1 MLKTLNLL
9 LGEQAP
15 LLRRYAWMAALYGML
30 CGLCTA
36 LLLPLMAQLLQAQWR
51 GAGAWLLALL
61 AAVVLAWWWRG
72 RVEQAG
78 VGVGV
83 AVLQTGR
90 HRLGAHVARLPMGWF
105 NAQNTAKVSHLV
117 TQGMMAVAQL
127 PAHVFTPVISGVVAP
142 LVVLALLFVQDWRL
156 GLVGL
161 VALPL
166 LLGMLLLTARM
177 GRWADAAFQRDFAQ
191 TGQRMVEFAQAQSV
205 LRAFQGGGQSTR
217 FVAQAIDQ
225 QRQSAGRL
233 IAVSALSSVLNVW
246 AVQAV
251 FAALLVAVVIGID
264 QHSAQALAP
273 GQVIATVLSM
283 LLISRFVEPL
293 LELVGYAEAL
303 RTARGQLDAMDA
315 LFAQQ
320 PLPQPQQ
327 PPHPQLPRD
336 ASITLRDVHFSYGA
350 DQPAVLRGINLHV
363 PPRSMTALVGA
374 SGSGKST
381 LVRLMARFW
390 DVDQGGVL
398 IGGSDVR
405 QMDEAQ
411 LAAQIS
417 QIFQDSYLFAGSIA
431 DNIRIGRPGASD
443 AELWEA
449 ARQAGVDSI
458 AQRLPGGM
466 DSPVGEGGAQLSG
479 GERQRIAIA
488 RALIKDAPILL
499 VDEATA
505 ALDTENQALIAQTLA
520 RLRGQ
525 HTVVVIAHQLSTIAM
540 ADQVL
545 VLEGGQ
551 VVEQGTPAQLAAQQG
566 RYAQW
571 LAQRAQAQGWRM
583 AAGGE
588 PV

>member
-15 LLRRYAWMAALYGML
+15 LLRRYAWMAALYGVL

-36 LLLPLMAQLLQAQWR
+36 LLLPLMTQLLQAQWR

-166 LLGMLLLTARM
+166 LLGVLLLTARM
-177 GRWADAAFQRDFAQ
+177 GRWADAAFQHDFAQ
-191 TGQRMVEFAQAQSV
+191 AGQRMVEFAQAQSV

-217 FVAQAIDQ
+217 FVAQAMEQ

-264 QHSAQALAP
+264 PHSAQVLAP
-273 GQVIATVLSM
+273 GQVMGTVLSM

-293 LELVGYAEAL
+293 LELVGYADAL
-303 RTARGQLDAMDA
+303 RSARGQLDAMDA

-320 PLPQPQQ
+320 PLPQTQQ
-327 PPHPQLPRD
+327 PQWPRD
-336 ASITLRDVHFSYGA
+336 ASISLRDVHFSYGA
-350 DQPAVLRGINLHV
+350 DQPAVLRGLNLHV
-363 PPRSMTALVGA
+363 PPGSMTALVGA

-390 DVDQGGVL
+390 DVDQGEVL
-398 IGGSDVR
+398 IGGTDVR

-417 QIFQDSYLFAGSIA
+417 QIFQDSYLFAGSMA

-443 AELWEA
+443 AALWEA

-505 ALDTENQALIAQTLA
+505 ALDTENQALVAHTLA

-551 VVEQGTPAQLAAQQG
+551 VVEQGTPAQLAAQHG

-583 AAGGE
+583 AAGE
-588 PV
+588 ERV

>member
-15 LLRRYAWMAALYGML
+15 LLRRYAWMAAWYGVL
-30 CGLCTA
+30 CGLCTG

-51 GAGAWLLALL
+51 AAGIWLLALL

-83 AVLQTGR
+83 AILQTGR

-105 NAQNTAKVSHLV
+105 NAQNTARVSHLV

-127 PAHVFTPVISGVVAP
+127 PAHVLTPVISGVVAP

-156 GLVGL
+156 GLIGL
-161 VALPL
+161 LALPL
-166 LLGMLLLTARM
+166 LLGMLVLTARM

-191 TGQRMVEFAQAQSV
+191 TGQRIVEFAQAQSV

-217 FVAQAIDQ
+217 FVAQAMDQ

-251 FAALLVAVVIGID
+251 LAALLVAVVIGID

-273 GQVIATVLSM
+273 GEVIGAVLSM

-303 RTARGQLDAMDA
+303 RSARGQLDAMDA
-315 LFAQQ
+315 LLAQQ
-320 PLPQPQQ
+320 PLLQPQ
-327 PPHPQLPRD
+327 HPQLPRD

-363 PPRSMTALVGA
+363 PPGSMTALVGA

-398 IGGSDVR
+398 VGGTDVR

-443 AELWEA
+443 AALWEA

-458 AQRLPGGM
+458 AQRLPGGL
-466 DSPVGEGGAQLSG
+466 DSPVGEGGTQLSG

-488 RALIKDAPILL
+488 RALIKDAPLLL

-525 HTVVVIAHQLSTIAM
+525 RTVVVIAHQLSTIAM

-545 VLEGGQ
+545 VLESGQ
-551 VVEQGTPAQLAAQQG
+551 VVEQGTPAQLAAQSG

-571 LAQRAQAQGWRM
+571 LAQRAHAQGWRIA
-583 AAGGE
+583 AAGEQG
-588 PV
+588 

>member
-1 MLKTLNLL
+1 M
-9 LGEQAP
+9 
-15 LLRRYAWMAALYGML
+15 
-30 CGLCTA
+30 
-36 LLLPLMAQLLQAQWR
+36 
-51 GAGAWLLALL
+51 
-61 AAVVLAWWWRG
+61 
-72 RVEQAG
+72 EQAG

-83 AVLQTGR
+83 AILQTGR

-127 PAHVFTPVISGVVAP
+127 PAHVFTPLISGVVAP
-142 LVVLALLFVQDWRL
+142 SVVLALLFVQDWRL

-166 LLGMLLLTARM
+166 LLGVLVLTARM
-177 GRWADAAFQRDFAQ
+177 GRWADAAFQHDFAQ
-191 TGQRMVEFAQAQSV
+191 AGQRMVEFAQAQSV

-217 FVAQAIDQ
+217 FVAQAMDQ

-264 QHSAQALAP
+264 QHSAQALAL
-273 GQVIATVLSM
+273 GQVIGTVLSM

-293 LELVGYAEAL
+293 LELVGYADAL
-303 RTARGQLDAMDA
+303 RSARGQLDAMED

-320 PLPQPQQ
+320 PLPQAQ
-327 PPHPQLPRD
+327 HPQLPRD

-350 DQPAVLRGINLHV
+350 DKPAVLRGINLHV
-363 PPRSMTALVGA
+363 PPGSMTALVGA

-390 DVDQGGVL
+390 DVDQGEVL
-398 IGGSDVR
+398 MGGTDVR

-449 ARQAGVDSI
+449 ARQAGVGSI

-520 RLRGQ
+520 CLRGQ
-525 HTVVVIAHQLSTIAM
+525 RTVVVIAHQLSTIAM

-551 VVEQGTPAQLAAQQG
+551 VVEQGTPAQLAAQHG

-588 PV
+588 QG

>member
-1 MLKTLNLL
+1 MLKTLQLL
-9 LGEQAP
+9 LGPQAP
-15 LLRRYAWMAALYGML
+15 LLRRYAWMAALYGVL

-36 LLLPLMAQLLQAQWR
+36 LLLPLMAQLLQGQWQ
-51 GAGAWLLALL
+51 GAGRWLLALL
-61 AAVVLAWWWRG
+61 AAVAAAWWWRG

-83 AVLQTGR
+83 AILQTGR

-105 NAQNTAKVSHLV
+105 STQNTARVSHLV

-142 LVVLALLFVQDWRL
+142 LVVLALLFAQDWRL

-161 VALPL
+161 LALPL
-166 LLGMLLLTARM
+166 LLGVLVLTGRM

-191 TGQRMVEFAQAQSV
+191 TSQRMVEFAQAQSV
-205 LRAFQGGGQSTR
+205 LRAFQGEEGQSTR
-217 FVAQAIDQ
+217 WVAQAIDQ

-251 FAALLVAVVIGID
+251 FAALLIAVAIGLD
-264 QHSAQALAP
+264 QQAGQALAP
-273 GQVIATVLSM
+273 AQVVGAVLSM

-293 LELVGYAEAL
+293 LEVVGYADAL
-303 RTARGQLDAMDA
+303 RSAKGQLEAMDA

-320 PLPQPQQ
+320 PLPQPQSPQQ
-327 PPHPQLPRD
+327 PHD
-336 ASITLRDVHFSYGA
+336 ASISLRDVHFSYAAGS
-350 DQPAVLRGINLHV
+350 PAVLRGINLHV
-363 PPRSMTALVGA
+363 APGSMTALVGA

-390 DVDQGGVL
+390 DVDQGSVL
-398 IGGSDVR
+398 IGGADVR

-417 QIFQDSYLFAGSIA
+417 QIFQDSYLFAGSMA
-431 DNIRIGRPGASD
+431 DNIRIGRPGSSD
-443 AELWEA
+443 AEVWEA
-449 ARQAGVDSI
+449 AQQAGVDSI

-479 GERQRIAIA
+479 GECQRIAIA

-525 HTVVVIAHQLSTIAM
+525 RTLVVIAHQLSTIAM

-545 VLEGGQ
+545 VLESGQ
-551 VVEQGTPAQLAAQQG
+551 VVQLGTPAQLAAQPG
-566 RYAQW
+566 RYAHW

-583 AAGGE
+583 AADGE
-588 PV
+588 QA

>member
-15 LLRRYAWMAALYGML
+15 LLRRYAWMAALYGVL

-36 LLLPLMAQLLQAQWR
+36 VLLPLMAQLLQAQWR
-51 GAGAWLLALL
+51 TAGAWLLALL

-83 AVLQTGR
+83 AILQTGR

-161 VALPL
+161 LALPL
-166 LLGMLLLTARM
+166 LLGVLLLTARM
-177 GRWADAAFQRDFAQ
+177 GRWADAAFQHDFAQ
-191 TGQRMVEFAQAQSV
+191 AGQRMVEFAQAQSV

-217 FVAQAIDQ
+217 FVAQAMDR
-225 QRQSAGRL
+225 QRHSAGRL

-273 GQVIATVLSM
+273 GQVIGTVLSM

-293 LELVGYAEAL
+293 LELVGYADAL
-303 RTARGQLDAMDA
+303 RSARGQLDAMDD

-320 PLPQPQQ
+320 PLPQAQQ
-327 PPHPQLPRD
+327 PQWPRD

-350 DQPAVLRGINLHV
+350 DQPAVLRGLNLHV
-363 PPRSMTALVGA
+363 PPGSMTALVGA

-390 DVDQGGVL
+390 DVDQGEVL
-398 IGGSDVR
+398 IGGIDVR

-431 DNIRIGRPGASD
+431 DNIRIGRPAASD
-443 AELWEA
+443 AEVWDA

-525 HTVVVIAHQLSTIAM
+525 RTVVVIAHQLSTIAM

-545 VLEGGQ
+545 VLEDGQ
-551 VVEQGTPAQLAAQQG
+551 VVEQGTPAQLAAQSG

-588 PV
+588 RV

>member
-15 LLRRYAWMAALYGML
+15 LLRRYTWMAALYGVL

-161 VALPL
+161 LALPL
-166 LLGMLLLTARM
+166 LLGVLLLTARM

-191 TGQRMVEFAQAQSV
+191 AGQRMVEFAQAQSV

-251 FAALLVAVVIGID
+251 FAALLAAIVIGID
-264 QHSAQALAP
+264 QHSAQSLAP
-273 GQVIATVLSM
+273 GQVISTVLSM

-293 LELVGYAEAL
+293 LELFGYAEAL

-327 PPHPQLPRD
+327 PQWPRD
-336 ASITLRDVHFSYGA
+336 ASISLRDVHFSYGA
-350 DQPAVLRGINLHV
+350 GQPAVLRGINLHV
-363 PPRSMTALVGA
+363 PPGSMTALVGA

-525 HTVVVIAHQLSTIAM
+525 RTVVVIAHQLSTIAM

-551 VVEQGTPAQLAAQQG
+551 VVEQGTPAQLAAHAG

-588 PV
+588 RM

>member
-1 MLKTLNLL
+1 MLKTLQLL
-9 LGEQAP
+9 LGPQAP
-15 LLRRYAWMAALYGML
+15 LLRRYAWMAALYGAL

-36 LLLPLMAQLLQAQWR
+36 LLLPLMAQLLQGQWQ
-51 GAGAWLLALL
+51 GAGRWLLALL
-61 AAVVLAWWWRG
+61 AAVAAAWWWRG

-83 AVLQTGR
+83 AILQTGR

-105 NAQNTAKVSHLV
+105 SVQNTARVSHLV

-142 LVVLALLFVQDWRL
+142 LVVLALLFAQDWRL

-161 VALPL
+161 LALPL
-166 LLGMLLLTARM
+166 LLGVLVLTGRM
-177 GRWADAAFQRDFAQ
+177 GRWADAAFQRDFSQ
-191 TGQRMVEFAQAQSV
+191 TSQRMVEFAQAQSV
-205 LRAFQGGGQSTR
+205 LRAFQGEEGQSTR
-217 FVAQAIDQ
+217 WVAQAIDQ

-251 FAALLVAVVIGID
+251 FAALLIAVAIGLD
-264 QHSAQALAP
+264 QQAGLALAP
-273 GQVIATVLSM
+273 AQVVGAVLSM

-293 LELVGYAEAL
+293 LEVVGYADAL
-303 RTARGQLDAMDA
+303 RSAKGQLEAMDA

-320 PLPQPQQ
+320 PLPQPQLPQ
-327 PPHPQLPRD
+327 PPRD
-336 ASITLRDVHFSYGA
+336 ASISLRDVHFSYGA
-350 DQPAVLRGINLHV
+350 DQPAVLRGINLYV
-363 PPRSMTALVGA
+363 PPGSMTALVGV

-390 DVDQGGVL
+390 DVDQGSVL
-398 IGGSDVR
+398 IGGADVR

-417 QIFQDSYLFAGSIA
+417 QIFQDSYLFAGSMA
-431 DNIRIGRPGASD
+431 DNIRIGRPGTSD
-443 AELWEA
+443 AEVWEA
-449 ARQAGVDSI
+449 AQQAGVDSI
-458 AQRLPGGM
+458 AQRLPGGI

-479 GERQRIAIA
+479 GECQRIAIA

-525 HTVVVIAHQLSTIAM
+525 RTLVVIAHQLSTIAM

-551 VVEQGTPAQLAAQQG
+551 VVQQGTPAQLAAQPG
-566 RYAQW
+566 RYAHW

-583 AAGGE
+583 AADGE
-588 PV
+588 QA

>member
-15 LLRRYAWMAALYGML
+15 LLRRYAWMAAWYGAL

-51 GAGAWLLALL
+51 AAGIWLLAML

-83 AVLQTGR
+83 AILQTGR

-127 PAHVFTPVISGVVAP
+127 PAHVLTPVISGVVAP

-156 GLVGL
+156 GLIGL
-161 VALPL
+161 LALPL
-166 LLGMLLLTARM
+166 LLGVLVLTARM

-191 TGQRMVEFAQAQSV
+191 TGQRIVEFAQAQSV

-217 FVAQAIDQ
+217 FVAQAMDQ

-251 FAALLVAVVIGID
+251 LAALLVAVAIGLD
-264 QHSAQALAP
+264 QQSAQALAP
-273 GQVIATVLSM
+273 GEVIGAVLSM

-303 RTARGQLDAMDA
+303 RSARGQLDAMDA
-315 LFAQQ
+315 LLAQQ
-320 PLPQPQQ
+320 PLPQAQQ
-327 PPHPQLPRD
+327 PQLPRD

-363 PPRSMTALVGA
+363 PPGSMTALVGA

-381 LVRLMARFW
+381 LVRLIARFW

-398 IGGSDVR
+398 IGGTDVR
-405 QMDEAQ
+405 QMDEGQ

-443 AELWEA
+443 AQVWQPA
-449 ARQAGVDSI
+449 QQAGVDSI
-458 AQRLPGGM
+458 AQRLPGGL

-479 GERQRIAIA
+479 GECQRIAIA

-505 ALDTENQALIAQTLA
+505 ALDTENQALIAQTLE

-525 HTVVVIAHQLSTIAM
+525 RTVVVIAHQLSTIAM

-551 VVEQGTPAQLAAQQG
+551 VVEQGTPAQLAAHAG

-571 LAQRAQAQGWRM
+571 LAQRAHAQGWRIA
-583 AAGGE
+583 AAGEQG
-588 PV
+588 

>member
-15 LLRRYAWMAALYGML
+15 LLRRYAWMAAWYGAL

-51 GAGAWLLALL
+51 AAGAWLLAML

-83 AVLQTGR
+83 AILQTGR

-105 NAQNTAKVSHLV
+105 NAQNTARVSHLV

-127 PAHVFTPVISGVVAP
+127 PAHVLTPVISGVVAP

-166 LLGMLLLTARM
+166 LLGVLLLTARM

-191 TGQRMVEFAQAQSV
+191 AGQRIVEFAQAQSV

-217 FVAQAIDQ
+217 FVAQAMDQ

-251 FAALLVAVVIGID
+251 LAALLVAVVIGID

-273 GQVIATVLSM
+273 GEVIGAVLSM

-303 RTARGQLDAMDA
+303 RSARGQLDAMDA
-315 LFAQQ
+315 LLAQQ
-320 PLPQPQQ
+320 PLPQPQ
-327 PPHPQLPRD
+327 HPQLPRD

-363 PPRSMTALVGA
+363 PPGSMTALVGA

-381 LVRLMARFW
+381 LVRLIARFW

-398 IGGSDVR
+398 VGGADVR

-443 AELWEA
+443 AQVWEA
-449 ARQAGVDSI
+449 AQQAGVDSI
-458 AQRLPGGM
+458 AQRLPGGL

-525 HTVVVIAHQLSTIAM
+525 RTVVVIAHQLSTIAM

-551 VVEQGTPAQLAAQQG
+551 VVEQGPPAQLAAHAG

-571 LAQRAQAQGWRM
+571 LAQRAHAQGWRIA
-583 AAGGE
+583 AAGERG
-588 PV
+588 